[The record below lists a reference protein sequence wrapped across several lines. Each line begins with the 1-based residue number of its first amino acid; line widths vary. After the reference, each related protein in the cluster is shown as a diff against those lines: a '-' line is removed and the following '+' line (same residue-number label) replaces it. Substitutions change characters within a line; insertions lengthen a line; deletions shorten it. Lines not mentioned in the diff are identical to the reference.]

1 MIEVT
6 EGGEQVYEE
15 TLKDQGCSDPWERQ
29 QQGDDW
35 FMHVNTQGYCGRRFS
50 LVVFWAKI
58 G

>member
-35 FMHVNTQGYCGRRFS
+35 FMHVNTQGYCGRRCS
-50 LVVFWAKI
+50 LVVF
-58 G
+58 